1 MRKKVVKV
9 TKITKVLKVSE
20 ILGDILSDVTDEE
33 LLEKYD
39 LGWKQLEKVYCK
51 LFYGGFLGRDQ
62 LRRRSRLRAGKP
74 TSHIPLAEI
83 EDPGRVYECLICGY
97 TSRLHF
103 SACPRC
109 RQINLRRLT
118 LQSARVIASSRTTR
132 HAAAPF

>member
-33 LLEKYD
+33 LLDKYG
-39 LGWKQLEKVYCK
+39 LGWNQLEKVYCK
-51 LFYGGFLGRDQ
+51 LFYGGFIGRDQ
-62 LRRRSRLRAGKP
+62 LRRRTRLRAGKQ
-74 TSHIPLAEI
+74 TSHIPLAEF
-83 EDPGRVYECLICGY
+83 EDPGRVYECSICGY

-118 LQSARVIASSRTTR
+118 RQSARVIAPSRGGL
-132 HAAAPF
+132 AAASS

>member
-1 MRKKVVKV
+1 MKKKVVKV
-9 TKITKVLKVSE
+9 TKTTKVLKVSE

-33 LLEKYD
+33 LLEKYG
-39 LGWKQLEKVYCK
+39 LGWKQLERVYCK
-51 LFYGGFLGRDQ
+51 LFYGGFLARDQ
-62 LRRRSRLRAGKP
+62 LWRRTRLRAGKP
-74 TSHIPLAEI
+74 ASHIPLAEI
-83 EDPGRVYECLICGY
+83 EDAGRVYECLICGY

-118 LQSARVIASSRTTR
+118 MQSPQVIASSRKAG

>member
-1 MRKKVVKV
+1 MKKVVTV
-9 TKITKVLKVSE
+9 TKITRLLKVY
-20 ILGDILSDVTDEE
+20 DILADMLLDVSDEE
-33 LLEKYD
+33 LLVKYALD
-39 LGWKQLEKVYCK
+39 WRQLEKVYCK
-51 LFYGGFLGRDQ
+51 LFYGGFLEREH

-83 EDPGRVYECLICGY
+83 EDSGRVYECTICGY

-118 LQSARVIASSRTTR
+118 RKSARTIAPPRSGR
-132 HAAAPF
+132 HAAASV